1 VQTGKESKPTIT
13 LEAVVDAR
21 LWFWHAFFGTPG
33 CQNDIVILD
42 RSPLLVDL
50 MYGISPEVS
59 FLCNGQQYN
68 RGYYLADGIFPD
80 WGIFMKTIAKPQGE
94 KRQHYAE
101 RQESERKDVER
112 GFAGLQVSVFCFADC
127 QIVKVLLNSHFFIVL
142 LFLMVR
148 FILISESFSFHSLSM

>member
-1 VQTGKESKPTIT
+1 MLIKVFNVALHCSFFGTGKESKPTIT

-50 MYGISPEVS
+50 MHGNSPEVS
-59 FLCNGQQYN
+59 FVCNGTTYN
-68 RGYYLADGIFPD
+68 HGYYLADGIYPE
-80 WGIFMKTIAKPQGE
+80 WPLFMKPISKPAGE
-94 KRQHYAE
+94 KQKNYTE

-112 GFAGLQVSVFCFADC
+112 GFAGIQVSRTSGSPLTQGD
-127 QIVKVLLNSHFFIVL
+127 LN
-142 LFLMVR
+142 
-148 FILISESFSFHSLSM
+148 

>member
-1 VQTGKESKPTIT
+1 M

-50 MYGISPEVS
+50 MHGISPEVS
-59 FLCNGQQYN
+59 FVCNGNTYN
-68 RGYYLADGIFPD
+68 HGYYLADGIYPE
-80 WGIFMKTIAKPQGE
+80 WPLFMKPIMKPEGE
-94 KRQHYAE
+94 KQKNYTE

-112 GFAGLQVSVFCFADC
+112 GFAGLQVSISFFCWWPKFFMNC
-127 QIVKVLLNSHFFIVL
+127 LILPFWLLTLFFTESIPL
-142 LFLMVR
+142 LSV
-148 FILISESFSFHSLSM
+148 SM